1 MNGKIQVARLSVIS
15 NILLIILKLVAGLI
29 SGSVSIISEAIHSSM
44 DLIAAV
50 IAFFAVRISD
60 NPPDKRH
67 PYGHGKIENISG
79 VIEAILIF
87 IAAAWIVYEAVKRL
101 IAGSPE
107 LDVVWLGL
115 LVMII
120 SSIVNTIVSAFL
132 YKTARRTGS
141 IALEADALHL
151 KTDVYTSLGVSAGL
165 GLIIITRIKWI
176 DSIVAILVA
185 IIILFESYRILKKAF
200 TPLMD
205 ESWPEKDI
213 ITLNN
218 TLDEMGVSYH
228 EVRTRVAGNYLFVDL
243 HVEVPKNE
251 SVENSHKYC
260 DMIEE
265 KLNEKFKN
273 LNVTI
278 HIEPV

>member
-1 MNGKIQVARLSVIS
+1 MNEKVQVARLSVIS
-15 NILLIILKLVAGLI
+15 NTLLIILKLTAGLV
-29 SGSVSIISEAIHSSM
+29 SGSVSIISEAIHSLM

-50 IAFFAVRISD
+50 IAFFAVKMSD

-87 IAAAWIVYEAVKRL
+87 IAAAWIVYEAVKRM

-107 LDVVWLGL
+107 LDMVWLGL
-115 LVMII
+115 LIMII
-120 SSIVNTIVSAFL
+120 SGIVNTIVSSFL

-141 IALEADALHL
+141 VALEADALHL
-151 KTDVYTSLGVSAGL
+151 KTDVYTSLGVAAGL
-165 GLIIITRIKWI
+165 ALIIITRIKWI
-176 DSIVAILVA
+176 DSLVAILVA
-185 IIILFESYRILKKAF
+185 IIILYESYRILKKAF

-205 ESWPEKDI
+205 EAWPEKDLL
-213 ITLNN
+213 TLNK

-260 DMIEE
+260 DMIEA
-265 KLNEKFKN
+265 KLNEQFKN